1 MEQVW
6 SIIIVIGFLVVL
18 TVCVIWLVQNP
29 LILLGLVLC
38 IAALSLAGFVA
49 YAVNSVN
56 SKAKNGFIEDDDPNT
71 MRIRRSI
78 TNGIRRVSGKLPVLV
93 LPKSKIKSDERDLA
107 RHMNVVIVE
116 IREALSK
123 SPVSS
128 EKKVVLRREMSQ
140 VPANITAAMWR
151 LHRLRRLQD
160 LPYDQTNLTEMQ
172 AIESST
178 LALIRASVEALMAM
192 PVSLM
197 QIETARADSS
207 ADRRI
212 AEVREINQRLRE
224 QRDAYVEVRNTS
236 LHESRND

>member
-6 SIIIVIGFLVVL
+6 SIIIIIGFLVVL

-56 SKAKNGFIEDDDPNT
+56 SKAKNGFIEDDNPNA
-71 MRIRRSI
+71 MRIRRNI
-78 TNGIRRVSGKLPVLV
+78 TNGIRKVSGKLPVLV

-116 IREALSK
+116 IREALNK

-128 EKKVVLRREMSQ
+128 EKKVILRREVSQ
-140 VPANITAAMWR
+140 VPANITDAMWR

-172 AIESST
+172 AMESST
-178 LALIRASVEALMAM
+178 LALIRDSVEALMAM

-212 AEVREINQRLRE
+212 MEVREINQRLRE
-224 QRDAYVEVRNTS
+224 QREAYAEVRSATRP
-236 LHESRND
+236 LK

>member
-56 SKAKNGFIEDDDPNT
+56 SKAKNGFIEDDDPNA

-78 TNGIRRVSGKLPVLV
+78 TNGIRSVSGKLPVLV
-93 LPKSKIKSDERDLA
+93 LPRSKIKSDERDLV

-123 SPVSS
+123 SPDSS
-128 EKKVVLRREMSQ
+128 DKKVILRREVSQ
-140 VPANITAAMWR
+140 VPTNIIDAMWR

-178 LALIRASVEALMAM
+178 LALIRDSVEALMAM

-197 QIETARADSS
+197 QIETARADSN

-224 QRDAYVEVRNTS
+224 QHDAYVEVRNTS
-236 LHESRND
+236 LHESRNG